1 MKECGVG
8 FGCRVGKKL
17 YLCTVLFVLKYN
29 FKLFKVVA
37 STPLT
42 MSEYIYRLLSDSILK
57 AHKYFPVIIVTGPRQ
72 SGKSTMCRH
81 LFPDYKY
88 TNLEDISL
96 RTDAMRDPG
105 GFLESLGEN
114 AIIDEVQNVPEI
126 LSMIQVRVDEFKD
139 RKYILTGSSNFSLLR
154 TRSQSLAGRAAI
166 FTLLPFSL
174 LEPKSILDAKTTDTI
189 ITEGLYPRVIAQN
202 TPFDLYYRGYYNT
215 YVERDLRDLLKV
227 KNIMA
232 FDKFMRLLAARI
244 GSEFNASSLAR
255 EVEVSSVTIKEWLS
269 ILMTS
274 YIAFPLMPYH
284 INCSKRL
291 TKMPKIYFYDTGLAC
306 FLLGIDNAEVLKSHQ
321 MRGPLFENLAVC
333 ELIKSR
339 YNEGKDPRLY
349 FYREKSGVEVDVVA
363 DDGGGQHL
371 YEIKAGATLRSN
383 YMDNMK
389 KVKETL
395 PNVTAT
401 TVIYDNEGV
410 PPLSVNIR
418 DI

>member
-1 MKECGVG
+1 
-8 FGCRVGKKL
+8 
-17 YLCTVLFVLKYN
+17 
-29 FKLFKVVA
+29 
-37 STPLT
+37 
-42 MSEYIYRLLSDSILK
+42 MSEYIDRLLSQTILN
-57 AHKYFPVIIVTGPRQ
+57 AHQYFPVIIVTGPRQ
-72 SGKSTMCRH
+72 SGKSTLCRH
-81 LFPDYKY
+81 LFSDYNY

-96 RTDAMRDPG
+96 RTDAMRNPA
-105 GFLESLGEN
+105 GFLDALGEK

-126 LSMIQVRVDEFKD
+126 LSMIQVRVDEFKN

-154 TRSQSLAGRAAI
+154 TKSQSLAGRAAI

-174 LEPKSILDAKTTDTI
+174 TETKAIVYNQSTDRI
-189 ITEGLYPRVIAQN
+189 ITEGLYPRVIAQG
-202 TPFDLYYRGYYNT
+202 TPFGLYYRGYYNT

-232 FDKFMRLLAARI
+232 FDKFMRLLAART

-255 EVEVSSVTIKEWLS
+255 ETEVSSVTIKEWLS

-274 YIAFPLMPYH
+274 YIAFPLMPYSS
-284 INCSKRL
+284 NYSKRL

-306 FLLGIDNAEVLKSHQ
+306 FLLGIENEEVLKSHQ

-333 ELIKSR
+333 ELLKRR
-339 YNEGKDPRLY
+339 YNDGKEPRLF
-349 FYREKSGVEVDVVA
+349 FYREKSGLEVDVVA
-363 DDGGGQHL
+363 EENGGLHL
-371 YEIKAGATLRSN
+371 YEVKAGANLRSN
-383 YMDNMK
+383 YMDNMR

-395 PNVTAT
+395 PNVTGT
-401 TVIYDNEGV
+401 TVIYDSEGT